1 MKVHDIEDLTNSNII
16 RLAEV
21 LEKNEEILFQIRNKV
36 FHIAKSGIE
45 IYSVNIFNDED
56 IEDYD
61 NLDFGFVVNA
71 GMLYFKTSIEAI
83 VLAKNNF

>member
-36 FHIAKSGIE
+36 FHVAKAGIE
-45 IYSVNIFNDED
+45 IYSVNVFNDED
-56 IEDYD
+56 LEDYD
-61 NLDFGFVVNA
+61 NLDFGFAVNA